1 MGQSPYRV
9 GIVGATWIA
18 VRPIR
23 CLAPA
28 PFRNDIGN
36 AIGGVSHAA
45 TLAMLPNTELAA
57 VCDLV
62 PGLLDDFK
70 AAWAD
75 DLPNVNTYTDYREML
90 AREDLDILTV
100 ATSDNRHTDIVVDG
114 ANAGVKGILC
124 EKPLATSLEDAD
136 RMIEACGERGIP
148 LHVDHNR
155 RWSPLIHK
163 VRDELRAGAIG
174 TLGSVI
180 VSHGGPRAM
189 LFRSGTHMI
198 DAVCFLVESEPTQV
212 FGVLEKGF
220 EDWDRY
226 RGDGGRLPENDPSAS
241 GMIVFRNGV
250 RVLYD
255 GSKNTILASDSILL
269 RGPEGE
275 IRFNLDARG
284 TAVVSK
290 YDEDTRTPV
299 TRPLHPA
306 HYRIQGLPA
315 TYSELIEVI
324 ENGGAGVST
333 ATEARKTLQIMLGF
347 LKSQQEGNRLVDV
360 PC

>member
-1 MGQSPYRV
+1 MGNSPYRV

-18 VRPIR
+18 VRPIVSP
-23 CLAPA
+23 PA

-45 TLAMLPNTELAA
+45 TLSMLTNTELVA

-62 PGLLDDFK
+62 PGLLEDFK

-75 DLPNVNTYTDYREML
+75 DLPDVNTYTDYREML
-90 AREDLDILTV
+90 AREDLDILAV

-114 ANAGVKGILC
+114 ANAGVKGVLC

-136 RMIEACGERGIP
+136 RMIEACRERGIP

-155 RWSPLIHK
+155 RWSPLIHR

-174 TLGSVI
+174 PLGSVI

-198 DAVCFLVESEPTQV
+198 DAVCFLVESEPAQI
-212 FGVLEKGF
+212 FGVLEEGF

-241 GMIVFRNGV
+241 GMILFKNGV

-255 GSKNTILASDSILL
+255 GSKKTILASDSILL
-269 RGPEGE
+269 RGPKGE

-284 TAVVSK
+284 TAVVST
-290 YDEDTRTPV
+290 YDEDTRVPM

-306 HYRIQGLPA
+306 HYQIQGLPA
-315 TYSELIEVI
+315 TYAELIDVI
-324 ENGGAGVST
+324 ENGGAAVST
-333 ATEARKTLQIMLGF
+333 AVEARKTLQIMLGF

-360 PC
+360 PS

>member
-1 MGQSPYRV
+1 MRHSPYRV

-18 VRPIR
+18 VRP
-23 CLAPA
+23 LGTPPA

-45 TLAMLPNTELAA
+45 TLAMLHNTELVA

-136 RMIEACGERGIP
+136 RMIDVCRERGVP

-155 RWSPLIHK
+155 RWSPLIHR
-163 VRDELRAGAIG
+163 VRDELQAGAIG
-174 TLGSVI
+174 PLGSVL

-198 DAVCFLVESEPTQV
+198 DAVCFLVDSEPTQV
-212 FGVLEKGF
+212 FGVLEEGF

-255 GSKNTILASDSILL
+255 GNKNTILASDSILL
-269 RGPEGE
+269 RGPKGE

-284 TAVVSK
+284 TAFVST
-290 YDEDTRTPV
+290 YDEDTRVPV
-299 TRPLHPA
+299 SRPLHPA
-306 HYRIQGLPA
+306 HYQIQGLPA
-315 TYSELIEVI
+315 TYAELIDVI
-324 ENGGAGVST
+324 EHGGAAVST
-333 ATEARKTLQIMLGF
+333 AVEARKTLQIMLGF

-360 PC
+360 PR

>member
-1 MGQSPYRV
+1 MAYAPY
-9 GIVGATWIA
+9 
-18 VRPIR
+18 
-23 CLAPA
+23 

-45 TLAMLPNTELAA
+45 TLAMLPNTELVA

-136 RMIEACGERGIP
+136 RMIEACKERGIP

-174 TLGSVI
+174 PLGSVI

-198 DAVCFLVESEPTQV
+198 DAVCFLVESEPAQI

-241 GMIVFRNGV
+241 GMILFKNGV

-255 GSKNTILASDSILL
+255 GNKSTILASDSILL
-269 RGPEGE
+269 RG
-275 IRFNLDARG
+275 
-284 TAVVSK
+284 
-290 YDEDTRTPV
+290 
-299 TRPLHPA
+299 
-306 HYRIQGLPA
+306 
-315 TYSELIEVI
+315 
-324 ENGGAGVST
+324 
-333 ATEARKTLQIMLGF
+333 TEAARSASTWTRAPRPSSPRTTKIRECRCHGPCTLLTTRYRDCPRRTA
-347 LKSQQEGNRLVDV
+347 S
-360 PC
+360 

>member
-1 MGQSPYRV
+1 MGHSPYRV

-18 VRPIR
+18 VRHTGS
-23 CLAPA
+23 APA

-45 TLAMLPNTELAA
+45 TLAMLPNTELVA

-114 ANAGVKGILC
+114 ANAGVKGVLC

-136 RMIEACGERGIP
+136 RMIEACRQRGVP

-155 RWSPLIHK
+155 RWSPLIHR

-174 TLGSVI
+174 PLGSVL

-198 DAVCFLVESEPTQV
+198 DAVCFLVESEPAQV
-212 FGVLEKGF
+212 FGVLEEGF
-220 EDWDRY
+220 EDWDQ
-226 RGDGGRLPENDPSAS
+226 
-241 GMIVFRNGV
+241 
-250 RVLYD
+250 
-255 GSKNTILASDSILL
+255 
-269 RGPEGE
+269 
-275 IRFNLDARG
+275 
-284 TAVVSK
+284 
-290 YDEDTRTPV
+290 
-299 TRPLHPA
+299 
-306 HYRIQGLPA
+306 IQGRR
-315 TYSELIEVI
+315 
-324 ENGGAGVST
+324 
-333 ATEARKTLQIMLGF
+333 RKAA
-347 LKSQQEGNRLVDV
+347 
-360 PC
+360 

>member
-1 MGQSPYRV
+1 MRHSPYRV

-18 VRPIR
+18 VRP
-23 CLAPA
+23 LGTPPA

-45 TLAMLPNTELAA
+45 TLSMLTNTELVA

-62 PGLLDDFK
+62 PGLLEDFK

-75 DLPNVNTYTDYREML
+75 DMPNVSTYTDYREML

-136 RMIEACGERGIP
+136 RMIDVCRERGVP

-155 RWSPLIHK
+155 RWSPLIHR
-163 VRDELRAGAIG
+163 VRDELQAGAIG
-174 TLGSVI
+174 PLGSVI

-198 DAVCFLVESEPTQV
+198 DAVCFLVESEPAQV
-212 FGVLEKGF
+212 FGVLQEGF
-220 EDWDRY
+220 ENWDRY

-241 GMIVFRNGV
+241 GMILFRNGV
-250 RVLYD
+250 RVLFD
-255 GSKNTILASDSILL
+255 GNKNTILASDSILL
-269 RGPEGE
+269 RGPKGE

-284 TAVVSK
+284 TAFVST
-290 YDEDTRTPV
+290 YDEDTRVPV
-299 TRPLHPA
+299 SRPLHPA
-306 HYRIQGLPA
+306 HYQIQGLPA
-315 TYSELIEVI
+315 TYTELIDVI
-324 ENGGAGVST
+324 EHGGDGVST
-333 ATEARKTLQIMLGF
+333 AAEARKTLQIMLGF

-360 PC
+360 PS